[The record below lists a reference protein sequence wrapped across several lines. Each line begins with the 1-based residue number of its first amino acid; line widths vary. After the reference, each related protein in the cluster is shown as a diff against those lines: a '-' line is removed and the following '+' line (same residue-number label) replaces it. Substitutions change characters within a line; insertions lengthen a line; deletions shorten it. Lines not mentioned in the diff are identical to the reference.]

1 MGVMHYPIYAN
12 VQCNLQGGQLLIQ
25 LLISQLLIS
34 LLHGYAYNRHR
45 QSQFGCNLFSHA
57 YSRSDLQSLD
67 SCELHFIQQ
76 LTYILNYILC
86 CI

>member
-12 VQCNLQGGQLLIQ
+12 VQCNLQGGQLLI
-25 LLISQLLIS
+25 QLLIS